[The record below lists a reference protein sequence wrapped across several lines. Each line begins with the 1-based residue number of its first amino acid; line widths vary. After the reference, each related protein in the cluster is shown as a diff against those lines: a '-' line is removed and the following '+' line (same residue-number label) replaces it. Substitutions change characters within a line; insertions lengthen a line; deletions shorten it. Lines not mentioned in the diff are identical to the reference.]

1 MWTIS
6 LVDIFIVMNTSYSKI
21 RHMQESNRLLESRT
35 LGKNIL
41 REYDIDDDNKATVEQ
56 ELSSIASDIQDVNPD
71 LDFSSV
77 DAAQMSL
84 DNSNVCMIGDDVNG
98 FVNRNFGQKIKEMF
112 PDKVQE
118 VTKTISDYLTKF
130 IDYLSNLDLSELKS
144 LLKSVKNKINEIK
157 NNVVS
162 EEILKEFF
170 GTSMAIITIGS
181 FSMPALVLTIASV
194 AIVTLVGIWLLRSI
208 LCAFNINI
216 TTKKRCRVRS
226 FSWGQCD

>member
-1 MWTIS
+1 
-6 LVDIFIVMNTSYSKI
+6 MNTSYSKI

-41 REYDIDDDNKATVEQ
+41 REYDIDDDNKATIEQ

-71 LDFSSV
+71 LDFSTV

-118 VTKTISDYLTKF
+118 VTKTISEYLTKF
-130 IDYLSNLDLSELKS
+130 IDYLSNLDISELKS

-162 EEILKEFF
+162 EEIIKEFF

-226 FSWGQCD
+226 FSWGQCN

>member
-1 MWTIS
+1 
-6 LVDIFIVMNTSYSKI
+6 
-21 RHMQESNRLLESRT
+21 MQESNRLLESRT

-41 REYDIDDDNKATVEQ
+41 REYDIDDDNKATIEQ

-71 LDFSSV
+71 LDFSTV

-118 VTKTISDYLTKF
+118 VTKTISEYLTKF
-130 IDYLSNLDLSELKS
+130 IDYLSNLNLSELKS

-226 FSWGQCD
+226 FSWGQCN

>member
-1 MWTIS
+1 
-6 LVDIFIVMNTSYSKI
+6 
-21 RHMQESNRLLESRT
+21 MQESNRLLESRT

-71 LDFSSV
+71 LDFSTV

-162 EEILKEFF
+162 EEIIKEFF

-226 FSWGQCD
+226 FSWGQCN

>member
-1 MWTIS
+1 
-6 LVDIFIVMNTSYSKI
+6 
-21 RHMQESNRLLESRT
+21 MQESNRLLESRT

-77 DAAQMSL
+77 DAAQISL

-112 PDKVQE
+112 PDKAQE
-118 VTKTISDYLTKF
+118 VTKTISEYLTKF

-162 EEILKEFF
+162 EEIIKEFF

-226 FSWGQCD
+226 FSWGQCN

>member
-1 MWTIS
+1 
-6 LVDIFIVMNTSYSKI
+6 MNTSYSKI

-41 REYDIDDDNKATVEQ
+41 REYDIDDDNKATIEQ

-71 LDFSSV
+71 LDFSTV

-118 VTKTISDYLTKF
+118 VTKTISEYLTKF
-130 IDYLSNLDLSELKS
+130 IDYLSNLNLSELKS

-162 EEILKEFF
+162 EEIIKEFF

-226 FSWGQCD
+226 FSWGQCN

>member
-1 MWTIS
+1 
-6 LVDIFIVMNTSYSKI
+6 MNTSYSKI

-77 DAAQMSL
+77 DAAQISL

-226 FSWGQCD
+226 FSWGQCN

>member
-1 MWTIS
+1 
-6 LVDIFIVMNTSYSKI
+6 
-21 RHMQESNRLLESRT
+21 MQESNRLLESRT

-41 REYDIDDDNKATVEQ
+41 REYDIDDDNKSTIEQ

-71 LDFSSV
+71 LDFSTV

-118 VTKTISDYLTKF
+118 VTKTISEYLTKF
-130 IDYLSNLDLSELKS
+130 IDYLSNLNLSELKS

-194 AIVTLVGIWLLRSI
+194 AIVTLVGIWLLKSI

-226 FSWGQCD
+226 FSWGQCN

>member
-1 MWTIS
+1 
-6 LVDIFIVMNTSYSKI
+6 
-21 RHMQESNRLLESRT
+21 MQESNRLLESRT

-77 DAAQMSL
+77 DAAQISL
-84 DNSNVCMIGDDVNG
+84 DNSNVCMICDDVNG

-112 PDKVQE
+112 PDKAQE
-118 VTKTISDYLTKF
+118 VTKTISEYLTKF

-226 FSWGQCD
+226 FSWGQCN

>member
-1 MWTIS
+1 
-6 LVDIFIVMNTSYSKI
+6 MNTSYSKI

-41 REYDIDDDNKATVEQ
+41 REYDIDDDNKSTIEQ

-71 LDFSSV
+71 LDFSTV

-118 VTKTISDYLTKF
+118 VTKTISEYLTKF
-130 IDYLSNLDLSELKS
+130 IDYLSNLNLSELKS

-194 AIVTLVGIWLLRSI
+194 AIVTLVGIWLLKSI

-226 FSWGQCD
+226 FSWGQCN

>member
-1 MWTIS
+1 
-6 LVDIFIVMNTSYSKI
+6 MNTSYSKI
-21 RHMQESNRLLESRT
+21 RHIQESNRLLESRT

-41 REYDIDDDNKATVEQ
+41 REYDIDDDNKSTIEQ

-71 LDFSSV
+71 LDFSTV

-118 VTKTISDYLTKF
+118 VTKTISEYLTKF
-130 IDYLSNLDLSELKS
+130 IDYLSNLNLSELKS

-194 AIVTLVGIWLLRSI
+194 AIVTLVGIWLLKSI

-226 FSWGQCD
+226 FSWGQCN

>member
-1 MWTIS
+1 
-6 LVDIFIVMNTSYSKI
+6 
-21 RHMQESNRLLESRT
+21 
-35 LGKNIL
+35 
-41 REYDIDDDNKATVEQ
+41 
-56 ELSSIASDIQDVNPD
+56 VNPD
-71 LDFSSV
+71 LDFSTV

-118 VTKTISDYLTKF
+118 VTKTISEYLTKF

-226 FSWGQCD
+226 FSWGQCN

>member
-1 MWTIS
+1 
-6 LVDIFIVMNTSYSKI
+6 MNTSYSKI

-41 REYDIDDDNKATVEQ
+41 REYDIDDDNKATIEQ

-71 LDFSSV
+71 LDFSTV

-118 VTKTISDYLTKF
+118 VTKTISEYLTKF
-130 IDYLSNLDLSELKS
+130 IDYLSNLNLSELKS

-226 FSWGQCD
+226 FSWGQCN

>member
-1 MWTIS
+1 
-6 LVDIFIVMNTSYSKI
+6 
-21 RHMQESNRLLESRT
+21 MQESNRLLESRT

-56 ELSSIASDIQDVNPD
+56 ELSSVASDIQDVNPD

-118 VTKTISDYLTKF
+118 VTKTISDYITKF

-226 FSWGQCD
+226 FSWGQCN

>member
-1 MWTIS
+1 
-6 LVDIFIVMNTSYSKI
+6 
-21 RHMQESNRLLESRT
+21 MQESNRLLESRT

-41 REYDIDDDNKATVEQ
+41 REYDIDDDNKATIEQ

-77 DAAQMSL
+77 DAAQISL

-226 FSWGQCD
+226 FSWGQCN

>member
-1 MWTIS
+1 MK
-6 LVDIFIVMNTSYSKI
+6 D
-21 RHMQESNRLLESRT
+21 SNRLLESRT

-41 REYDIDDDNKATVEQ
+41 REYDIDDDNKSTIEQ
-56 ELSSIASDIQDVNPD
+56 ELSSIASDIQEVNPD
-71 LDFSSV
+71 LDFSTV

-118 VTKTISDYLTKF
+118 VTKTISEYLTKF
-130 IDYLSNLDLSELKS
+130 IDYLSNLNLSELKS
-144 LLKSVKNKINEIK
+144 LLKNVKNKINEIK

-194 AIVTLVGIWLLRSI
+194 AIVTLVGIWLLKSI

-226 FSWGQCD
+226 FSWGQCN

>member
-1 MWTIS
+1 
-6 LVDIFIVMNTSYSKI
+6 
-21 RHMQESNRLLESRT
+21 MQESNRLLESRT

-77 DAAQMSL
+77 DAAQISL

-226 FSWGQCD
+226 FSWGQCN

>member
-1 MWTIS
+1 
-6 LVDIFIVMNTSYSKI
+6 
-21 RHMQESNRLLESRT
+21 MQESNRLLESRT

-41 REYDIDDDNKATVEQ
+41 REYDIDDDNKATIEQ

-71 LDFSSV
+71 LDFSTV

-162 EEILKEFF
+162 EEIIKEFF

-226 FSWGQCD
+226 FSWGQCN

>member
-1 MWTIS
+1 
-6 LVDIFIVMNTSYSKI
+6 
-21 RHMQESNRLLESRT
+21 
-35 LGKNIL
+35 
-41 REYDIDDDNKATVEQ
+41 
-56 ELSSIASDIQDVNPD
+56 
-71 LDFSSV
+71 
-77 DAAQMSL
+77 
-84 DNSNVCMIGDDVNG
+84 MIGDDVNG
-98 FVNRNFGQKIKEMF
+98 FVNRNFGQKIKDMF
-112 PDKVQE
+112 PDKAQE
-118 VTKTISDYLTKF
+118 VTKTISEYLTKF

-162 EEILKEFF
+162 EEIIKEFF

-226 FSWGQCD
+226 FSWGQCN

>member
-1 MWTIS
+1 
-6 LVDIFIVMNTSYSKI
+6 
-21 RHMQESNRLLESRT
+21 
-35 LGKNIL
+35 
-41 REYDIDDDNKATVEQ
+41 
-56 ELSSIASDIQDVNPD
+56 
-71 LDFSSV
+71 
-77 DAAQMSL
+77 
-84 DNSNVCMIGDDVNG
+84 MIGDDVNG

-118 VTKTISDYLTKF
+118 VTKTISEYLTKF

-162 EEILKEFF
+162 EEIIKEFF

-226 FSWGQCD
+226 FSWGQCN

>member
-1 MWTIS
+1 
-6 LVDIFIVMNTSYSKI
+6 
-21 RHMQESNRLLESRT
+21 MQESNRLLESRT

-41 REYDIDDDNKATVEQ
+41 REYDIDDDNKATIEQ

-71 LDFSSV
+71 LDFSTV

-118 VTKTISDYLTKF
+118 VTKTISEYLTKF
-130 IDYLSNLDLSELKS
+130 IDYLSNLNLSELKS

-162 EEILKEFF
+162 EEIIKEFF

-226 FSWGQCD
+226 FSWGQCN

>member
-1 MWTIS
+1 
-6 LVDIFIVMNTSYSKI
+6 
-21 RHMQESNRLLESRT
+21 MQESNRLLESRT

-41 REYDIDDDNKATVEQ
+41 REYDIDDDNKATIEQ

-71 LDFSSV
+71 LDFSTV

-118 VTKTISDYLTKF
+118 VTKTISEYLTKF

-162 EEILKEFF
+162 EEIIKEFF

-226 FSWGQCD
+226 FSWGQCN

>member
-1 MWTIS
+1 MK
-6 LVDIFIVMNTSYSKI
+6 D
-21 RHMQESNRLLESRT
+21 SNRLLESRT

-41 REYDIDDDNKATVEQ
+41 REYDIDDDNKSTIEQ
-56 ELSSIASDIQDVNPD
+56 ELSSIASDIQEVNPD
-71 LDFSSV
+71 LDFSTV

-118 VTKTISDYLTKF
+118 VTKTISEYLTKF
-130 IDYLSNLDLSELKS
+130 IDYLSNLNLSELKS
-144 LLKSVKNKINEIK
+144 LLKNVKNKINEIK

-194 AIVTLVGIWLLRSI
+194 AIVTLVGIWLLKSI

-216 TTKKRCRVRS
+216 TTKKKCRVRS
-226 FSWGQCD
+226 FSWGQCN

>member
-1 MWTIS
+1 MK
-6 LVDIFIVMNTSYSKI
+6 D
-21 RHMQESNRLLESRT
+21 SNRLLESRT

-41 REYDIDDDNKATVEQ
+41 REYDIDDDNKSTIEQ
-56 ELSSIASDIQDVNPD
+56 ELSSIASDIQEVNPD
-71 LDFSSV
+71 LDFSTV

-118 VTKTISDYLTKF
+118 VTKTISEYLTKF
-130 IDYLSNLDLSELKS
+130 IDYLSNLNLSELKS

-226 FSWGQCD
+226 FSWGQCN

>member
-1 MWTIS
+1 
-6 LVDIFIVMNTSYSKI
+6 
-21 RHMQESNRLLESRT
+21 MQESNRLLESRT

-41 REYDIDDDNKATVEQ
+41 REYDIDDDNKATIEQ
-56 ELSSIASDIQDVNPD
+56 ELSSIASDIHDVNPD
-71 LDFSSV
+71 LDFSTV

-118 VTKTISDYLTKF
+118 VTKTISEYLTKF

-162 EEILKEFF
+162 EEIIKEFF

-226 FSWGQCD
+226 FSWGQCN

>member
-1 MWTIS
+1 
-6 LVDIFIVMNTSYSKI
+6 MNTSYSKI

-41 REYDIDDDNKATVEQ
+41 REYDIDDDNKATIEQ

-71 LDFSSV
+71 LDFSTV
-77 DAAQMSL
+77 DAAKMSL

-118 VTKTISDYLTKF
+118 VTKTISEYLTKF

-162 EEILKEFF
+162 EEIIKEFF

-226 FSWGQCD
+226 FSWGQCN

>member
-1 MWTIS
+1 
-6 LVDIFIVMNTSYSKI
+6 
-21 RHMQESNRLLESRT
+21 MQESNRLLESRT

-41 REYDIDDDNKATVEQ
+41 REYDIDDDNKATIEQ

-71 LDFSSV
+71 LDFSTV

-194 AIVTLVGIWLLRSI
+194 AIVTLVGIWLLKSI

-226 FSWGQCD
+226 FSWGQCN

>member
-1 MWTIS
+1 
-6 LVDIFIVMNTSYSKI
+6 
-21 RHMQESNRLLESRT
+21 MQESNRLLESRT

-41 REYDIDDDNKATVEQ
+41 REYDIDDDNKATIEQ

-71 LDFSSV
+71 LDFSTV

-226 FSWGQCD
+226 FSWGQCN

>member
-1 MWTIS
+1 MK
-6 LVDIFIVMNTSYSKI
+6 D
-21 RHMQESNRLLESRT
+21 SNRLLESRT

-41 REYDIDDDNKATVEQ
+41 REYDIDDDNKSTIEQ

-71 LDFSSV
+71 LDFSTV

-112 PDKVQE
+112 PDKAQE
-118 VTKTISDYLTKF
+118 VTKTISEYLTKF

-226 FSWGQCD
+226 FSWGQCN

>member
-1 MWTIS
+1 
-6 LVDIFIVMNTSYSKI
+6 MNTSYSKI

-77 DAAQMSL
+77 DAAQISL
-84 DNSNVCMIGDDVNG
+84 DNSNVCMICDDVNG

-112 PDKVQE
+112 PDKAQE
-118 VTKTISDYLTKF
+118 VTKTISEYLTKF

-226 FSWGQCD
+226 FSWGQCN

>member
-1 MWTIS
+1 
-6 LVDIFIVMNTSYSKI
+6 
-21 RHMQESNRLLESRT
+21 
-35 LGKNIL
+35 
-41 REYDIDDDNKATVEQ
+41 
-56 ELSSIASDIQDVNPD
+56 VNPD
-71 LDFSSV
+71 LDFSTV

-118 VTKTISDYLTKF
+118 VTKTISEYLTKF

-162 EEILKEFF
+162 EEIIKEFF

-226 FSWGQCD
+226 FSWGQCN

>member
-1 MWTIS
+1 
-6 LVDIFIVMNTSYSKI
+6 MNTSYSKI

-41 REYDIDDDNKATVEQ
+41 REYDIDDDNKATIEQ

-71 LDFSSV
+71 LDFSTV

-118 VTKTISDYLTKF
+118 VTKTISEYLTKF

-226 FSWGQCD
+226 FSWGQCN

>member
-1 MWTIS
+1 
-6 LVDIFIVMNTSYSKI
+6 
-21 RHMQESNRLLESRT
+21 MQESNRLLESRT

-41 REYDIDDDNKATVEQ
+41 REYDIDDDNKATIEQ
-56 ELSSIASDIQDVNPD
+56 ELSSIASDIQEVNPD
-71 LDFSSV
+71 LDFSTV

-118 VTKTISDYLTKF
+118 VTKTISEYLTKF
-130 IDYLSNLDLSELKS
+130 IDYLSNLNLSELKS

-162 EEILKEFF
+162 EEIIKEFF

-226 FSWGQCD
+226 FSWGQCN

>member
-1 MWTIS
+1 
-6 LVDIFIVMNTSYSKI
+6 MNTSYSKI

-77 DAAQMSL
+77 DAAQISL

-162 EEILKEFF
+162 EEIIKEFF

-226 FSWGQCD
+226 FSWGQCN

>member
-1 MWTIS
+1 MK
-6 LVDIFIVMNTSYSKI
+6 D
-21 RHMQESNRLLESRT
+21 SNRLLESRT

-41 REYDIDDDNKATVEQ
+41 REYDIDDDNKSTIEQ

-71 LDFSSV
+71 LDFSTV

-118 VTKTISDYLTKF
+118 VTKTISEYLTKF
-130 IDYLSNLDLSELKS
+130 IDYLSNLNLSELKS
-144 LLKSVKNKINEIK
+144 LLKNVKNKINEIK

-226 FSWGQCD
+226 FSWGQCN

>member
-1 MWTIS
+1 
-6 LVDIFIVMNTSYSKI
+6 MNTSYSKI
-21 RHMQESNRLLESRT
+21 RHMKDSNRLLESRT

-41 REYDIDDDNKATVEQ
+41 REYDIDDDNKSTIEQ
-56 ELSSIASDIQDVNPD
+56 ELSSIASDIQEVNPD
-71 LDFSSV
+71 LDFSTV

-118 VTKTISDYLTKF
+118 VTKTISEYLTKF
-130 IDYLSNLDLSELKS
+130 IDYLSNLNLSELKS
-144 LLKSVKNKINEIK
+144 LLKNVKNKINEIK

-216 TTKKRCRVRS
+216 TTKKKCRVRS
-226 FSWGQCD
+226 FSWGQCN

>member
-1 MWTIS
+1 VWTIS
-6 LVDIFIVMNTSYSKI
+6 LVDIFIVMNRSYSKI

-56 ELSSIASDIQDVNPD
+56 ELSSVASDIQDVNPD

-118 VTKTISDYLTKF
+118 VTKTISDYITKF

-226 FSWGQCD
+226 FSWGQCN

>member
-1 MWTIS
+1 
-6 LVDIFIVMNTSYSKI
+6 MNTSYSKI

-41 REYDIDDDNKATVEQ
+41 REYDIDDDNKATIEQ

-71 LDFSSV
+71 LDFSTV

-118 VTKTISDYLTKF
+118 VTKTISEYLTKF

-162 EEILKEFF
+162 EEIIKEFF

-226 FSWGQCD
+226 FSWGQCN

>member
-1 MWTIS
+1 
-6 LVDIFIVMNTSYSKI
+6 
-21 RHMQESNRLLESRT
+21 
-35 LGKNIL
+35 
-41 REYDIDDDNKATVEQ
+41 
-56 ELSSIASDIQDVNPD
+56 
-71 LDFSSV
+71 
-77 DAAQMSL
+77 
-84 DNSNVCMIGDDVNG
+84 
-98 FVNRNFGQKIKEMF
+98 
-112 PDKVQE
+112 
-118 VTKTISDYLTKF
+118 
-130 IDYLSNLDLSELKS
+130 LDLSELKS

-162 EEILKEFF
+162 EEIIKEFF

-226 FSWGQCD
+226 FSWGQCN

>member
-1 MWTIS
+1 
-6 LVDIFIVMNTSYSKI
+6 MNTSYSKI

-41 REYDIDDDNKATVEQ
+41 REYDIDDDNKATIEQ

-71 LDFSSV
+71 LDFSTV
-77 DAAQMSL
+77 DTAQMSL

-112 PDKVQE
+112 PDKAQE
-118 VTKTISDYLTKF
+118 VTKTISEYLTKF

-226 FSWGQCD
+226 FSWGQCN

>member
-1 MWTIS
+1 
-6 LVDIFIVMNTSYSKI
+6 MNTSYSKI

-41 REYDIDDDNKATVEQ
+41 REYDIDDDNKATIEQ

-71 LDFSSV
+71 LDFSTV

-162 EEILKEFF
+162 EEIIKEFF

-226 FSWGQCD
+226 FSWGQCN